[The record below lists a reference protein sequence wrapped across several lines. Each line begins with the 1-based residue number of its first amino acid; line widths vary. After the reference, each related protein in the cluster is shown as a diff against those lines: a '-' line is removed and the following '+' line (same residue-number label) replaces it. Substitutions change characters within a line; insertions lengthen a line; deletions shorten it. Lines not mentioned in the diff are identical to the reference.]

1 MRYRSRFSALLALAL
16 IIAACGGDGAAT
28 TTAAGETTTT
38 ATTAAGE
45 TTTTA
50 AGETTTTGEPAEST
64 GYAELD
70 QAMAG
75 DFSGTTVEIVAQWV
89 EGEADNFTAA
99 LAPFIEATGIDV
111 QYEGLTDYELTL
123 QTRVDG
129 NDAPDLAQIAQ
140 PGKMIS
146 YASEGKLIDIS
157 PWFNVDKLGEEQVGG
172 FVDLTTFE
180 GGVYGVFYKTDVKSI
195 VWYPVAAFEAAGYT
209 IPTTWDELTALSD
222 QIVADG
228 NGNPWC
234 IGIESEAADGWV
246 ATDWLEDIVL
256 RTAGVE
262 FYNQWWKHE
271 VPFNSP
277 EVIAAANEMA
287 SIWFTP
293 DYVYGGNVAINATNI
308 RDVANPMFD
317 PAGPQCWFQKQASW
331 IPAFWPGNRDVED
344 QAAWANPPGEASSFF
359 YLPGI
364 DPAVGNP
371 VLGAGDMFVMFNDRP
386 EVRALLEF
394 LATPAGAEGWI
405 KREVG
410 FISPNTTVPTDW
422 YTTYPNTELVPIL
435 NNADAFGFDASDL
448 MPAEVGAGSFWT
460 GMVDW
465 VAANGEGTEAI
476 FQSIEDGW
484 PTG

>member
-1 MRYRSRFSALLALAL
+1 VILV
-16 IIAACGGDGAAT
+16 ACGGAAT
-28 TTAAGETTTT
+28 TTTGDTTETTAAP
-38 ATTAAGE
+38 ATTAAPDGS
-45 TTTTA
+45 TTTA
-50 AGETTTTGEPAEST
+50 GEPAEST
-64 GYAELD
+64 GYEHLD
-70 QAMAG
+70 RAMAG
-75 DFSGTTVEIVAQWV
+75 EFAGTTVEIVAQWV
-89 EGEADNFTAA
+89 EGEAENFNAA
-99 LAPFIEATGIDV
+99 LDPFREATGIDV

-140 PGKMIS
+140 PGKMIT
-146 YASEGKLIDIS
+146 YASEGRLVNLSD
-157 PWFNVDKLGEEQVGG
+157 WFNVDKLAEEQVGG

-195 VWYPVAAFEAAGYT
+195 VWYPVAPFEAAGYT
-209 IPTTWDELTALSD
+209 NPTTRDELTALSD
-222 QIVADG
+222 QIIADG

-256 RTAGVE
+256 RTAGVD

-277 EVIAAANEMA
+277 EVLAAADEMA
-287 SIWFTP
+287 SIWFAD

-317 PAGPQCWFQKQASW
+317 AAGPQCWFQKQASW
-331 IPAFWPGNRDVED
+331 IPAFWPGNRDVAD

-364 DPAVGNP
+364 DPAQGNP
-371 VLGAGDMFVMFNDRP
+371 VLGAGDMFVMFTDGDRP

-405 KREVG
+405 KRNVG

-435 NNADAFGFDASDL
+435 NNADSFGFDASDL

-476 FQSIEDGW
+476 FQSIEDSW
-484 PTG
+484 PAG

>member
-1 MRYRSRFSALLALAL
+1 MKKYRWLWLAVAMAMVV
-16 IIAACGGDGAAT
+16 AACGGDGGDGAT
-28 TTAAGETTTT
+28 TTAGEGAATTAGDGATTT
-38 ATTAAGE
+38 AGEGGAAGD
-45 TTTTA
+45 
-50 AGETTTTGEPAEST
+50 T
-64 GYAELD
+64 GYEHLD
-70 QAMAG
+70 RAMAG
-75 DFSGTTVEIVAQWV
+75 EFEGTTVDIVAQWV
-89 EGEADNFTAA
+89 EGEEENFNAV
-99 LAPFIEATGIDV
+99 LDPFREATGIDV
-111 QYEGLTDYELTL
+111 QYEGLPDYELAL

-140 PGKMIS
+140 PGKMAS
-146 YASEGKLIDIS
+146 YVADGVLVDIS
-157 PWFNVDKLGEEQVGG
+157 GWFDVDRLREEQVEG
-172 FVDLTTFE
+172 FVDLTQVDD
-180 GGVYGVFYKTDVKSI
+180 GVYGVYYKTDVKSI
-195 VWYPVAAFEAAGYT
+195 VWYPVAPFEEAGYT
-209 IPTTWDELTALSD
+209 IPTTWDEMTALSD
-222 QIVADG
+222 QIIADG

-256 RTAGVE
+256 RTAGVD

-277 EVIAAANEMA
+277 EVLAAADQMA
-287 SIWFTP
+287 AIWFAP
-293 DYVYGGNVAINATNI
+293 DYVYGGNTAINATNI

-317 PAGPQCWFQKQASW
+317 AAGPQCWFQKQASW
-331 IPAFWPGNRDVED
+331 IPEFWPGNRDVADRE
-344 QAAWANPPGEASSFF
+344 AWANPPGEASSFF

-371 VLGAGDMFVMFNDRP
+371 VLGAGDMFVMFTDGDRP
-386 EVRALLEF
+386 EVRALLEY
-394 LATPAGAEGWI
+394 LATPQGAQAWI
-405 KREVG
+405 EIGG

-422 YTTYPNTELVPIL
+422 YTTYPNTDLVPIL

-465 VAANGEGTEAI
+465 VAANGEGTEEI

-484 PTG
+484 PAG

>member
-1 MRYRSRFSALLALAL
+1 
-16 IIAACGGDGAAT
+16 
-28 TTAAGETTTT
+28 
-38 ATTAAGE
+38 
-45 TTTTA
+45 
-50 AGETTTTGEPAEST
+50 
-64 GYAELD
+64 
-70 QAMAG
+70 
-75 DFSGTTVEIVAQWV
+75 
-89 EGEADNFTAA
+89 
-99 LAPFIEATGIDV
+99 
-111 QYEGLTDYELTL
+111 
-123 QTRVDG
+123 
-129 NDAPDLAQIAQ
+129 
-140 PGKMIS
+140 
-146 YASEGKLIDIS
+146 
-157 PWFNVDKLGEEQVGG
+157 VGG

-195 VWYPVAAFEAAGYT
+195 VWYPVAPFEAAGYT

-222 QIVADG
+222 QIIADG

-256 RTAGVE
+256 RTAGVD

-277 EVIAAANEMA
+277 EVLAAAEEMA

-317 PAGPQCWFQKQASW
+317 AAGPQCWFQKQASW
-331 IPAFWPGNRDVED
+331 IPAFWPGNRDVAD
-344 QAAWANPPGEASSFF
+344 QSAWANPPGEASSFF

-371 VLGAGDMFVMFNDRP
+371 VLGAGDMFVMFTDGDRP
-386 EVRALLEF
+386 EVRALLEY
-394 LATPAGAEGWI
+394 LATPQGAQGWI
-405 KREVG
+405 ERGG

-422 YTTYPNTELVPIL
+422 YTSYPNTDLVPIL

-448 MPAEVGAGSFWT
+448 MPAEIGAGAFWT

-465 VAANGEGTEAI
+465 VAANGEGTEEI
-476 FQSIEDGW
+476 FQSIEDNW
-484 PTG
+484 PAG